1 MQCLEEGTQKLEEG
15 DVQAAK
21 VRSVPHFYAC
31 ACLDMMQMARG
42 SYFVKTLYQR
52 SVDIKRTASG
62 LFNLGVTH
70 YHLSES
76 FRIDSFNCVL
86 SVTPNGFL
94 MAVGFQRSMTRP
106 SRAGR
111 IQ

>member
-1 MQCLEEGTQKLEEG
+1 MCKLLRC
-15 DVQAAK
+15 V
-21 VRSVPHFYAC
+21 VPHSPHVLVADTMLVTCVSGY
-31 ACLDMMQMARG
+31 MK
-42 SYFVKTLYQR
+42 SLYQR
-52 SVDIKRTASG
+52 SVEIKRTASG

-94 MAVGFQRSMTRP
+94 MAVAFQRSMTRP